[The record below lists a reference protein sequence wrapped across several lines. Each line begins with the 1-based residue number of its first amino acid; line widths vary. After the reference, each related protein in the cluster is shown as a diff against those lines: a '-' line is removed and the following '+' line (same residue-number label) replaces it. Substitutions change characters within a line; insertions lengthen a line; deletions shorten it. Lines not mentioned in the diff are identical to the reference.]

1 MTSPRLISTALLLAL
16 AVASTACAG
25 HAVSSTPAP
34 TASAPAAPAK
44 PAARAMSE
52 ILAASAPT
60 DWRPLD
66 PENTLY
72 VELSTGRVVIEMAPV
87 FAPNHVANVRT
98 LVREHYFD
106 GIPFVRAQENYVVQW
121 GDPEE
126 DAAKQK
132 PMHDGKRSLAAE
144 FDRALDPALPFAKLP
159 DGDIYAPE
167 VGHSLGLPV
176 ARDAMHGREWLAHC
190 YAMVGAGRG
199 DTSDSGSGAEIYV
212 VIGHAPRHLDRNVTL
227 FGRVVQGMNLLSTLP
242 RGTAAMG
249 FYEQAS
255 ERTPIRAI
263 RLAADVPVAERTNL
277 EVLRTDTPLWLEMV
291 ASRRTRPEGWFLN
304 KAGRIDLCNVPIP
317 VRAAAAS
324 PHP

>member
-1 MTSPRLISTALLLAL
+1 M
-16 AVASTACAG
+16 
-25 HAVSSTPAP
+25 
-34 TASAPAAPAK
+34 
-44 PAARAMSE
+44 
-52 ILAASAPT
+52 
-60 DWRPLD
+60 
-66 PENTLY
+66 
-72 VELSTGRVVIEMAPV
+72 
-87 FAPNHVANVRT
+87 
-98 LVREHYFD
+98 
-106 GIPFVRAQENYVVQW
+106 QW

-126 DAAKQK
+126 DKAKQK

-144 FDRALDPALPFAKLP
+144 FDRALDPSIPFTKLP

-176 ARDAMHGREWLAHC
+176 ARDAAHGREWLAHC
-190 YAMVGAGRG
+190 YGMVGAGRG

-263 RLAADVPVAERTNL
+263 RLAAEVPVGERTNL
-277 EVLRTDTPLWLEMV
+277 EVLRTDTPLWLELV
-291 ASRRTRPEGWFLN
+291 DSRRTRPEGWFLN
-304 KAGRIDLCNVPIP
+304 KAGHIDLCNVPLP
-317 VRAAAAS
+317 VRAVPTPSAGQS
-324 PHP
+324 K